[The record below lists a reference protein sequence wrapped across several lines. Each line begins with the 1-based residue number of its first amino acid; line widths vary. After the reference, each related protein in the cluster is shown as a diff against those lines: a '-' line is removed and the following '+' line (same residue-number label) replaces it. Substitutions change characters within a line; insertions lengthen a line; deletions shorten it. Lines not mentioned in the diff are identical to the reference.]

1 MPSNVLPLFN
11 IIKHKFMCVQL
22 LIIGIKVE
30 WMFLA
35 ALAVLFKIS
44 ISVIDIL
51 DFKAIFIFQPSRN
64 IVVVKYFHELF

>member
-1 MPSNVLPLFN
+1 MPSNVLPLLN

-22 LIIGIKVE
+22 LIFGIKVE

-51 DFKAIFIFQPSRN
+51 DFKAIFIFQPFQTYADITQHRYS
-64 IVVVKYFHELF
+64 